1 MATYEPERTR
11 NFYLLGDS
19 QAEMVQLIE
28 TDQMFT
34 KAMGGLLPEQPEHTI
49 AHLHDVL
56 DIGCG
61 PGGWVLEM
69 AYAYPQ
75 MQATGIDISQGMI
88 DYANSLARANGLDN
102 AQFHVANAVD
112 PLGFPDASFD
122 LVNAR
127 QIEGVIPTASWPA
140 LLGEMFRVTR
150 PGGIIRLTGNEW
162 GVTNSLAYET
172 AQAWIIQGY
181 VNFAL
186 NHAPD
191 ARNYGI
197 TTMLGRY
204 LRDVGCVNVQERP
217 TFMDISA
224 GAEQHQGAYT
234 MWMLAMELIEPF
246 FLSAGLTTKS
256 RHEQLKRQLSLEMSQ
271 DSFRGIIY
279 TVTAWGLKPQ
289 ER

>member
-1 MATYEPERTR
+1 MTTYEPERTR

-19 QAEMVQLIE
+19 QAEMVQLID

-34 KAMGGLLPEQPEHTI
+34 KAMGGLLPEQPEQTI

-69 AYAYPQ
+69 AYVNPN
-75 MQATGIDISQGMI
+75 MHATGIDISQGMI
-88 DYANSLARANGLDN
+88 DYAKTLAHANGLDN
-102 AQFHVANAVD
+102 AHFHVANAVD
-112 PLGFPDASFD
+112 PLDFPDASFD

-140 LLGEMFRVTR
+140 LLAEMFRISR

-172 AQAWIIQGY
+172 LQAWVIQGY
-181 VNFAL
+181 INFAL
-186 NHAPD
+186 NHAPE
-191 ARNYGI
+191 RNYGI
-197 TTMLGRY
+197 TTMLSRY

-224 GAEQHQGAYT
+224 GAEQHQGAYN
-234 MWMLAMELIEPF
+234 MWMLAVELIEPF
-246 FLSAGLTTKS
+246 FLSAGVTTKEM
-256 RHEQLKRQLSLEMSQ
+256 HAQVKRQLSLEMAQ

-279 TVTAWGLKPQ
+279 TVTAWGQKPQ